1 MPKKVM
7 ISTIYEGNVVPIA
20 VHKLSP
26 DKLILLEA
34 EDRKETR
41 KDAIS
46 KLKEKYKGIIEV
58 SAFKIPSYD
67 VVKLAS
73 TVASIIDDEYSKG
86 NTIFVHITESR
97 KIQAIGAMFGAY
109 LRKNKVEGIYYFIQ
123 ETGEPMK
130 LPLLDMTLSD
140 TKLKML
146 KGIEKSGINAK
157 DQANKLGVHLS
168 LIYANLKSMQR
179 DGLLDDKL
187 KITENGRLRM
197 I

>member
-1 MPKKVM
+1 
-7 ISTIYEGNVVPIA
+7 
-20 VHKLSP
+20 
-26 DKLILLEA
+26 
-34 EDRKETR
+34 
-41 KDAIS
+41 
-46 KLKEKYKGIIEV
+46 
-58 SAFKIPSYD
+58 
-67 VVKLAS
+67 
-73 TVASIIDDEYSKG
+73 
-86 NTIFVHITESR
+86 
-97 KIQAIGAMFGAY
+97 
-109 LRKNKVEGIYYFIQ
+109 
-123 ETGEPMK
+123 MK